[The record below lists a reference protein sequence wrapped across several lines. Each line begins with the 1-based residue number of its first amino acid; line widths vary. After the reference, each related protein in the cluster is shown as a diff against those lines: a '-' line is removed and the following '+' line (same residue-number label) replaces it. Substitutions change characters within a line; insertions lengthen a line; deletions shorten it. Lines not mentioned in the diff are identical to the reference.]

1 MKDERGKNE
10 HMIIQLNHRQYL
22 AFMTNQGK
30 PAEEKRRI
38 NKTTKRMRIE
48 IELPASNWDEAKSY

>member
-1 MKDERGKNE
+1 
-10 HMIIQLNHRQYL
+10 MIIQLNHRQYL